1 MASTH
6 AIAHRM
12 RLVNRFVFVDGLV
25 IYVGYLKR
33 KLLGG
38 ILAGLTFLIPG
49 AVMIILSWLYV
60 TYGSLPQVITSSYSH
75 RAFSPVIKV
84 EMGCAPKVRPRNK
97 VVKR

>member
-1 MASTH
+1 MASAH

-49 AVMIILSWLYV
+49 AVVMIILSWLYV
-60 TYGSLPQVITSSYSH
+60 TYGSLPQVNNFLSFTPG
-75 RAFSPVIKV
+75 F
-84 EMGCAPKVRPRNK
+84 
-97 VVKR
+97 